1 MLLTLAR
8 PSEKGKECFVVIKCA
23 LVIQWNVRKS
33 DTNCILKQRSLGC
46 QTQHFRRLVDLLG
59 FQSNLLAVSF
69 FMHSIFYAFHYLC
82 IPLFMHSIIYAFHY
96 MWCICGAGGETLGR
110 LKKGFRRP
118 LCAMRT
124 ITLCF
129 DKANRTYVCWH
140 PTFFA
145 ALKILFCEQVSDS
158 RIRPTRLAAFF
169 CFECKK

>member
-1 MLLTLAR
+1 ISMFCLATKILTYL
-8 PSEKGKECFVVIKCA
+8 PFFYLIIFMTS
-23 LVIQWNVRKS
+23 
-33 DTNCILKQRSLGC
+33 NCQ
-46 QTQHFRRLVDLLG
+46 D
-59 FQSNLLAVSF
+59 A
-69 FMHSIFYAFHYLC
+69 
-82 IPLFMHSIIYAFHY
+82 
-96 MWCICGAGGETLGR
+96 LGR